1 MSSRSGYDEHI
12 RLSPRGKGTIFV
24 FNTIAQGMFA
34 DFKQEV
40 DLLVED
46 LKREDIS
53 LDPQFFVA
61 FGPFDNIVRIDVD
74 DFSLVNRISSLHGVN
89 AQQIQCA
96 YALWNSNG
104 PEDRGLLWKPFC
116 CITQLKIQNHLMLGC
131 GPEIEE
137 AVAQLLVKVLK
148 EYLAETK
155 EKLEIEVMASLG
167 WEEYHIFM
175 RNARGYE
182 KLFRPVVEKIR
193 GLTLEDLEPIL
204 LEKGMEV
211 DKSTGISLKEK
222 HLFLTTFTTPAYC
235 LKLANYLE
243 EQFVKLLDD
252 VGQPSSLCRKNL
264 DIDGLFRENR
274 NLPDEF
280 GEDELSISTRL
291 SIKPGHLTEVREAI
305 FQVLDITGPDKK
317 RRCDDLFCV
326 GRYDV
331 YLWLDE
337 RMTCKVF
344 VALFEL
350 LRFFLG
356 GCLGRMGQYRDFLNK
371 ARYYNSFTIISL
383 INVQEKEAE
392 SGYNEGAF
400 IGQLGKICL
409 GKGERGTITETFK
422 QRPLLKEKVPN
433 SIVIGLTRIFSL
445 FDSCIMD
452 RFICDSFIDMY
463 PFMQRLRDIID
474 TLEEEKNEPG
484 IFSFTASNAGVNG
497 QKEKILLQEA
507 RQRYF
512 QWPLVKVFHEAIQ
525 HFYRGY
531 MNRYLSSY
539 PMMDKN
545 ETGIDFSGRLH
556 RILSATTGMQN
567 LLLDDLNCHL
577 KKGFN
582 VIGTYPH
589 IRIHRGSFNISESN
603 VFHLFQPEI
612 FYSIYHE
619 IMHTFIHSNSLKY
632 LRMKLNELIKM
643 APDDLPPHRS
653 EDTSVL
659 IQEIVGDVFLLKNSF
674 YKDFSLYSFWYW
686 LLLLQSKKDI
696 DSHIILRF
704 LLLSAVADPHS
715 RDVIFQFSSE
725 KKYFVARDPQASIRV
740 LERLISCLAYP
751 SPIKEE
757 IMHRIKSY
765 DEEFLDE
772 TLRYH
777 LFMSF
782 SILLPAIESIYP
794 LLDETLEKFSYPA
807 APGADGDELNQALP
821 LAPSCTSLGPP
832 GNMTGR
838 QFSSIRLLRG
848 ILTFIYKN
856 REHLECKGDGVLNF
870 SPQEPGLR
878 LQLFRLRI
886 ALINTLQWEV
896 LRWKKTLLE
905 KEGITFPIRINKKGD
920 R

>member
-1 MSSRSGYDEHI
+1 MISNSGFAEHI
-12 RLSPRGKGTIFV
+12 RLRPRGKGTIFV
-24 FNTIAQGMFA
+24 FNTISQGIFA
-34 DFKQEV
+34 DFKDEV
-40 DLLVED
+40 DLLVKD
-46 LKREDIS
+46 LKREGIS

-61 FGPFDNIVRIDVD
+61 FGPFDNIVRFDVD
-74 DFSLVNRISSLHGVN
+74 DFSLVSRISSLHGVS

-96 YALWNSNG
+96 YTLWDS
-104 PEDRGLLWKPFC
+104 PGLGDMDPFWKPFC

-137 AVAQLLVKVLK
+137 AVAELLAKVLQ
-148 EYLAETK
+148 EYLSQSQ
-155 EKLEIEVMASLG
+155 EKPEIEVMASLG
-167 WEEYHIFM
+167 WEEYHLFM
-175 RNARGYE
+175 RNARGYD
-182 KLFRPVVEKIR
+182 KLFKPVVEKIR

-204 LEKGMEV
+204 RERGMEV
-211 DKSTGISLKEK
+211 DKNTGISLKEK
-222 HLFLTTFTTPAYC
+222 HLFLTSYTTPAYC
-235 LKLANYLE
+235 LKLGHYLE
-243 EQFVKLLDD
+243 EQFTKILKEK
-252 VGQPSSLCRKNL
+252 GQLSFLCSKDL

-274 NLPDEF
+274 ELPDEF

-291 SIKPGHLTEVREAI
+291 SIKPGHLSEVRETI
-305 FQVLDITGPDKK
+305 FKVLDITGLDRK
-317 RRCDDLFCV
+317 RQCDDLFCV
-326 GRYDV
+326 GRYDI

-350 LRFFLG
+350 LRFSLG
-356 GCLGRMGQYRDFLNK
+356 GCLGRMGRYLDFLNK

-383 INVQEKEAE
+383 IDAHEKEAI
-392 SGYNEGAF
+392 SGSNEGAF
-400 IGQLGKICL
+400 IGQMEKICL
-409 GKGERGTITETFK
+409 GKGERDIIIETFK
-422 QRPLLKEKVPN
+422 KRPILKDKVPN

-452 RFICDSFIDMY
+452 RFMCDSFIDMY
-463 PFMQRLRDIID
+463 PFMQRVRDIID
-474 TLEEEKNEPG
+474 SVEEERNEPG
-484 IFSFTASNAGVNG
+484 IFSFTASNTGVNG
-497 QKEKILLQEA
+497 QKEKILLQES
-507 RQRYF
+507 RKKYSQG
-512 QWPLVKVFHEAIQ
+512 PLVKVFHEAIQ

-556 RILSATTGMQN
+556 RILSAITGMQN
-567 LLLDDLNCHL
+567 LLLDDLDCHL

-582 VIGTYPH
+582 VIGTYPN

-674 YKDFSLYSFWYW
+674 YKNFTLFAFWYW

-704 LLLSAVADPHS
+704 LLLSAVADPPG
-715 RDVIFQFSSE
+715 REVIFQYSREESF
-725 KKYFVARDPQASIRV
+725 FVARDPQASIEM

-751 SPIKEE
+751 SPVKEE
-757 IMHRIKSY
+757 IMHRIKAY

-794 LLDETLEKFSYPA
+794 LLDETLDKFSYPA

-821 LAPSCTSLGPP
+821 LAPRCATLDPP

-848 ILTFIYKN
+848 ILTFIHKH
-856 REHLECKGDGVLNF
+856 RDDLECKGDGVLNF

-896 LRWKKTLLE
+896 LGWKKTLLE